1 MRRVRKIEG
10 RTAELTRH
18 FFRRFFE
25 NDVIQSGA
33 DTITTVVRAISI
45 VAAPGLMFGFFLQ
58 TQYPQRPLWGRIE
71 DEYFY
76 VLFSFVAMASVA
88 VFEWE
93 MLFPDR
99 LDFLVLGP
107 LSLKP
112 LQMLAAKAT
121 ALGLFLGLFLVASN
135 TFGMIVV
142 PLLNGRPHFARLI
155 GVHAAAVMMAG
166 VFGAMLIA
174 GLGGLLLCVLPARL
188 FRTVSPLMQ
197 MLTVAALA
205 LMVIHYARFG
215 DSMQAMLTMA
225 SGTMSPGGFS
235 DAARWMPSFWFLGV
249 YQRLLY
255 GPAAPAF
262 AAPMTRYAVWAT
274 CGAVALVLVT
284 YPLAWVRMRR
294 MAMEGEGGV
303 GKQANR
309 LATAVTHW
317 IIRRPEERAVF
328 HFIGQTIARN
338 SRYQVYLA
346 MYCGAGLAL
355 SIACATTMR
364 VSGGYAQPGLSVF
377 GLHAVMPLLLFWI
390 VAGLRM
396 AFAFPLLLQA
406 RWVFRVTGA
415 DLHPCMA
422 AARKWAF
429 GCGLGLLLLIL
440 LALRCAGWH
449 GRALAVQAVCGFCL
463 CAVLV
468 EGFFFA
474 QNSLP
479 FSKPR
484 SPGKTSLPLMLTLYV
499 GVLPPFVFGMI
510 VMTIRTEKDLWLLVW
525 PLLAVPLLHYAAG
538 ALREQSV
545 TVEEE
550 REDGGGEI
558 QLLGLSGDLTA

>member
-1 MRRVRKIEG
+1 MRKVEG

-25 NDVIQSGA
+25 NDVIQGGS
-33 DTITTVVRAISI
+33 DTITTVVRAIST

-76 VLFSFVAMASVA
+76 VLFSFVAMAGVA

-112 LQMLAAKAT
+112 VQMLAAKVT
-121 ALGLFLGLFLVASN
+121 ALALFLGLFLFASN
-135 TFGMIVV
+135 AFGVV
-142 PLLNGRPHFARLI
+142 VLPLVSKYDLLRTAAS
-155 GVHAAAVMMAG
+155 HAVAVGMAG
-166 VFGAMLIA
+166 IFGATLIA
-174 GLGGLLLCVLPARL
+174 GLGGLLLCVLPARQ
-188 FRTVSPLMQ
+188 FRAVSPVMQ

-205 LMVIHYARFG
+205 LLIIHYPRTGGEIEALQAG
-215 DSMQAMLTMA
+215 DLS
-225 SGTMSPGGFS
+225 S
-235 DAARWMPSFWFLGV
+235 ARWVPSLWFLGV
-249 YQRLLY
+249 YQYVLH
-255 GPAAPAF
+255 GAAAVPF
-262 AAPMTRYAVWAT
+262 AAPMARYGAYAT
-274 CGAVALVLVT
+274 LAAVALLLVT

-294 MAMEGEGGV
+294 MAIECEGNR
-303 GKQANR
+303 GKRANR
-309 LATAVTHW
+309 LLTAVTHAVV
-317 IIRRPEERAVF
+317 RTPAERAVY
-328 HFIGQTIARN
+328 HFIGQTMARN

-346 MYCGAGLAL
+346 IYCGTGLAL
-355 SIACATTMR
+355 SIACGTAIR
-364 VSGGYAQPGLSVF
+364 VSHGHLQFGASNY

-390 VAGLRM
+390 IAGVKM

-415 DLHPCMA
+415 DLHQCMT

-429 GCGLGLLLLIL
+429 GCGVGLLLLIL
-440 LALRCAGWH
+440 AVLYAAGWN
-449 GRALAVQAVCGFCL
+449 GRALLVQAVLGFCV
-463 CAVLV
+463 CAVFV

-484 SPGKTSLPLMLTLYV
+484 SPGKTSLPLVLTLYLC
-499 GVLPPFVFGMI
+499 VLPPFVEGMMY
-510 VMTIRTEKDLWLLVW
+510 VARRAEKNLLLLLW
-525 PLLAVPLLHYAAG
+525 PLLAVPVLHVAAR
-538 ALREQSV
+538 ASTLR
-545 TVEEE
+545 
-550 REDGGGEI
+550 
-558 QLLGLSGDLTA
+558 